1 MSKQQGT
8 VKQYGFTV
16 IEMLVALAIFS
27 VVLVVVTAAIIQIS
41 QIYYK
46 GVNETQVQSTA
57 RAITD
62 TVSQAIQFGGGTV
75 TDTVA
80 SPTPG
85 GSYAFCISNREYSY
99 RPGYKLV
106 DNTPGTNQ
114 TRHGMVVRTVAGC
127 TGGTSGQDLSVASV
141 SGRELMSPGMRL
153 SKMVVKNVGPNLYQ
167 VQVRVVYGDDDLL
180 YSPSAP
186 ASPNGMLAQDATCRG
201 TAGRQF
207 CAVSELNTVVISRV
221 K

>member
-1 MSKQQGT
+1 MSTQT
-8 VKQYGFTV
+8 RLRQYGFTV
-16 IEMLVALAIFS
+16 VEMLVALAVFS

-41 QIYYK
+41 RVYYK
-46 GVNETQVQSTA
+46 GVTESRVQTA
-57 RAITD
+57 ARSIMD
-62 TVSQAIQFGGGTV
+62 TVSQSIQFGGGAI

-85 GSYAFCISNREYSY
+85 ASYAFCVNNLEYSY

-106 DNTPGTNQ
+106 DGTPGTNQ

-127 TGGTSGQDLSVASV
+127 IGGTSGQNLSGASV
-141 SGRELMSPGMRL
+141 TGRELLSPNMRL

-180 YSPSAP
+180 FSP
-186 ASPNGMLAQDATCRG
+186 ASPASPTGMLAQDATCRG
-201 TAGRQF
+201 KAGRQF
-207 CAVSELNTVVISRV
+207 CAFSELNTAVISRV